1 MTTKRPAVD
10 PDGIQTISWPTI
22 VSFGVLA
29 VCVLFVLVYVASGPP
44 QQSVARTDAK
54 ADARPKASPVPEPSP
69 PAAEPA
75 KAPTPEPQ
83 RTRDPERT
91 SKPERTRDWE
101 PNRSPVAEPPSPLS
115 VASRERPRWKRPSS
129 PLDVPAFPD
138 DDGVTSSRPKAP
150 FDSGSPSARNEKPPM
165 PAPPPREQRDVAAEP
180 TQPPAAGDPAPVPDN
195 TPPSIPDKA
204 TILAKTKEVRQVFK
218 DDYANRDPN
227 ARAAF
232 AERLATSAYQ
242 TTRDSAMAYVLAT
255 EARDQAMQA
264 GEVQIFTDAGN
275 FLTDTF
281 GIDTHDDDIV
291 AFGRLQNLSG
301 RSAEWYGGL
310 LDEINRRVAELV
322 ARDDFDRAVRYA
334 SVGKTI
340 ASKAADTATAQE
352 WTTRIKD
359 LSTLR
364 TQFGSYKSSRQ
375 ALQENPDDA
384 AANTKWGTYLCFLK
398 GDFAAGLPHL
408 AKGSDAAMAALAK
421 RDMTPSGGVAE
432 AVALADEWWD
442 YGEKSKAFRTHAR
455 QHAGELYRA
464 VLPNLSGLA
473 LAKTEKRLSEIEPV
487 STGGMG
493 GNPVE
498 QILMAGPWLIR
509 WERVVG
515 LRDRFPPNREREN
528 QDEDRYEET
537 IRFLEGG
544 QVESRFFVSWE
555 IRNEFLELT
564 GREFEAPLG
573 GAGGPPFGDNRD
585 RQFHGRAVLVGTELR
600 LIAYRGDHIDRP
612 IFRGVGT
619 RQPAE

>member
-1 MTTKRPAVD
+1 MTTKHPAVD
-10 PDGIQTISWPTI
+10 PDRLPSNPWPTI
-22 VSFGVLA
+22 VSFLVLA
-29 VCVLFVLVYVASGPP
+29 ASVVFVLVYVASGPP
-44 QQSVARTDAK
+44 EQSVARTDA
-54 ADARPKASPVPEPSP
+54 RPKAKPAPEPSP

-75 KAPTPEPQ
+75 KAPTREAEPAPK
-83 RTRDPERT
+83 PERT
-91 SKPERTRDWE
+91 REPDRSSKPERTRNRE
-101 PNRSPVAEPPSPLS
+101 LSRSPVAEPPSPLS
-115 VASRERPRWKRPSS
+115 VASREMPRRTRPAN

-138 DDGVTSSRPKAP
+138 DDGVPPPRPKAP
-150 FDSGSPSARNEKPPM
+150 FDSGTPSVRDENPRM
-165 PAPPPREQRDVAAEP
+165 PARPPREQRDVAAEP
-180 TQPPAAGDPAPVPDN
+180 TPPPLPASGDPAPVPDT
-195 TPPSIPDKA
+195 TPVVPDRA

-218 DDYANRDPN
+218 DDYANRDIN
-227 ARAAF
+227 AKAAF

-242 TTRDSAMAYVLAT
+242 TTRDPAMAYVLAT

-291 AFGRLQNLSG
+291 VFGRLQNLSG

-310 LDEINRRVAELV
+310 FGEINSRVAEMV

-334 SVGKTI
+334 SVAKTI
-340 ASKAADTATAQE
+340 ASKAADAATAQE
-352 WTTRIKD
+352 WTTRIKE

-375 ALQENPDDA
+375 ALQENPEDA

-442 YGEKSKAFRTHAR
+442 QGEKSKAFRTHAR

-473 LAKTEKRLSEIEPV
+473 LAKIEKRLSEIEPV

-493 GNPVE
+493 GHSPE
-498 QILMAGPWLIR
+498 QTLTSTPWLVR

-515 LRDRFPPNREREN
+515 PRDRADERGEN
-528 QDEDRYEET
+528 DVIEET
-537 IRFLEGG
+537 ITFFEGG
-544 QVESRFFVSWE
+544 QVDSLRFVSWE
-555 IRNEFLELT
+555 IRNGFLELVGKEPDAPPE
-564 GREFEAPLG
+564 GRDGVIAIRG
-573 GAGGPPFGDNRD
+573 RGMMAGA
-585 RQFHGRAVLVGTELR
+585 ELR
-600 LIAYRGDHIDRP
+600 LIAYRGDRVDRP